1 MALGKRKQLRGELCQ
16 LSQKWCREGLPSRQQ
31 IEYIYINLS
40 AWKKAHNIPGLWQPP
55 PLLLTATLDDGIG
68 MGLDLIESYAALA
81 GMHVKR
87 LGLLMKKE
95 NLVAAC
101 LSRQPEFVGLTIL
114 HMDSEA
120 ALAHVGKNLPE
131 STKLIAGG
139 PAFQYDPDLALRCNI
154 AFVAAHVGHFLG
166 YLLK

>member
-1 MALGKRKQLRGELCQ
+1 MALGNRKRLSGKLNQ

-31 IEYIYINLS
+31 IENICINLS
-40 AWKKAHNIPGLWQPP
+40 AWKKAHNIPGLWQPA
-55 PLLLTATLDDGIG
+55 PLLLTATLDDAMG

-95 NLVAAC
+95 EVVAAC
-101 LSRQPEFVGLTIL
+101 RARQPEFIGLTML
-114 HMDSEA
+114 HLDSEE
-120 ALAHVGKNLPE
+120 ALAHIGKNLPE
-131 STKLIAGG
+131 STQLIAGG
-139 PAFQYDPDLALRCNI
+139 PALRHDPDLAVRCNI
-154 AFVAAHVGHFLG
+154 AFVAGHVGHFLD